1 MEKPGSLQSLLASAV
16 SRNGLAG
23 VGVAVVTLGTGPET
37 VCSGLANVR
46 TGRPVD
52 PDTVFRIA
60 SVTKTMTA
68 IGLMRLYDD
77 GRFQLDDPVN
87 DYLKTFRIQPPPG
100 GVDVTF
106 RHLLTHTAG
115 IGQLPRL
122 ADVVRPTAWGRVR
135 PGSRGASLAKLYRG
149 ELRPE
154 VKAGTKWA
162 YANHGFAVLGQLV
175 EDISG
180 VPLPEYMREN
190 VFRPLGMTS
199 TGYLRTP
206 EADAR
211 MATGYAMRMGR
222 LRAQF
227 DFDLGSLLGA
237 GAVRSTVSDMTRY
250 AEGLLRTFTG
260 EDEHLLRQETL
271 AEMWSSQFTPDPRV
285 PGMGLA
291 FFLHA
296 FDEHRVVG
304 HDGNEPGFAS
314 SLMIAPEDRTAVV
327 VLTNTTTTFG
337 APILAEAILRDQLD
351 LPDANSCLPRPDVPE
366 QPALWNDLTG
376 YYAPEPGLLTNVRT
390 WMLLAGEAHVL
401 IKHGH
406 LTVRA
411 LSPLPELRMGVQLFP
426 VDRQDPTLFAVNA
439 GGMLV
444 LVAFNRPTRDQVGA
458 MCIDHPLLST
468 LQRRPWW
475 RSSNV
480 RLRASAAIAVGGAW
494 FRSKKHQAP
503 LSSQLVHAQLARK
516 RRPITQS

>member
-1 MEKPGSLQSLLASAV
+1 MLALAA
-16 SRNGLAG
+16 SRDGLAG
-23 VGVAVVTLGTGPET
+23 VAGSVVTLGAAPKT
-37 VCSGLANVR
+37 VCWGLADVR
-46 TGRPVD
+46 STRPVE

-87 DYLKTFRIQPPPG
+87 LYLKTFRIQPPSG

-122 ADVVRPTAWGRVR
+122 ADVVRPTAWGRLR
-135 PGSRGASLAKLYRG
+135 PGSRGASLAKLYHG
-149 ELRPE
+149 VLRPE

-180 VPLPEYMREN
+180 VPLPQFMREN

-199 TGYLRTP
+199 TDYLLTP
-206 EADAR
+206 EVCAHV
-211 MATGYAMRMGR
+211 ATGYAMRMGR
-222 LRAQF
+222 LRAAR

-237 GAVRSTVSDMTRY
+237 GAVRSTVSDMARY

-271 AEMWSSQFTPDPRV
+271 AQMWSTQFTPDPRI

-296 FDEHRVVG
+296 FDDHRVVG

-314 SLMIAPEDRTAVV
+314 SLLIAPEDRTAVV

-337 APILAEAILRDQLD
+337 APILAEAILRDQLG
-351 LPDANSCLPRPDVPE
+351 LPDANSWLPRPGVPE
-366 QPALWNDLTG
+366 QPALWGDLGG

-390 WMLLAGEAHVL
+390 WLLLAGEAQVL

-411 LSPLPELRMGVQLFP
+411 LSPAPELRGGVQLYP
-426 VDRQDPTLFAVNA
+426 VDRDDPTLFAVNA
-439 GGMLV
+439 GDMLV
-444 LVAFNRPTRDQVGA
+444 PVAFQPATNEQVGA
-458 MCIDHPLLST
+458 VCIGHPLLST
-468 LQRRPWW
+468 LHRRPWR

-480 RLRASAAIAVGGAW
+480 RLRVGSAIAIAGAW
-494 FRSKKHQAP
+494 FRSKKHPIAFRFP
-503 LSSQLVHAQLARK
+503 SRHAR
-516 RRPITQS
+516 